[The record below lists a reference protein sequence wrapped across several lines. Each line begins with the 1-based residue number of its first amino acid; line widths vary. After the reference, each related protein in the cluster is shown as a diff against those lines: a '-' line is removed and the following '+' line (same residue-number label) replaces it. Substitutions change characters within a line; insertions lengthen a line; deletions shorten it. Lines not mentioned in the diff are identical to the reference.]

1 VGSKKGRT
9 KRLAQ
14 LEEIL
19 GGPLCPECLARDIY
33 TGGESTYTLYF
44 DDDLIEAGEDAPE
57 ESVYCGTC
65 GELVFVVLKFDEH
78 RF

>member
-1 VGSKKGRT
+1 MGSKKGRT

-19 GGPLCPECLARDIY
+19 GGPPCPECLARGIY

-44 DDDLIEAGEDAPE
+44 DDDLIEAPE
-57 ESVYCGTC
+57 ESVFCGTC
-65 GELVFVVLKFDEH
+65 GEPVFVVLKFDD
-78 RF
+78 